1 MPLQFKNEDAMMVEL
16 TIQMP
21 SQVAR
26 RLEPIRDRL
35 PALLLQIAEM
45 RSLFSAPSDV
55 IRPASVPLAYV
66 EVLDFLA
73 GDPSLQEIMS
83 FKVSEEAQ
91 DRLRE
96 LLDKNRE
103 DRLTNAEEAE
113 LNLYEQIEH
122 VMILLKAH
130 AHALAS

>member
-1 MPLQFKNEDAMMVEL
+1 MKL
-16 TIQMP
+16 
-21 SQVAR
+21 
-26 RLEPIRDRL
+26 
-35 PALLLQIAEM
+35 
-45 RSLFSAPSDV
+45 
-55 IRPASVPLAYV
+55 LAYV

-83 FKVSEEAQ
+83 FKVSEDAQ